1 MKKNTIA
8 VMQRAQTLWIAG
20 ILCCGVRA
28 PAETPAGLVS
38 NAVSQVRLNLESAL
52 EKTVPSLSLMMQT
65 SNGTYFASAA
75 ATPAQALTPD
85 TYFRF
90 ASNTKNFTAAAV
102 LHLHQRGW
110 LDIND
115 KIGDAIP
122 GYDAPYV
129 PANSNWNIPNKHA
142 ITIRQLLGHSAGVY
156 DVDNDEVPGCGGTSY
171 TGYRISLDPAH
182 QFTVEEMV
190 AQAAL
195 HQLSYFKPDEGYHYS
210 NTGYAMLSEIIGRVY
225 SARSGVSKTCSDY
238 LQDHVIGSNA
248 PVSLPEIHFP
258 NLASDT
264 ALPDPFVPGITYL
277 PSNQVEIVS
286 NVNLSAQV
294 GEGNGYGTLRA
305 LNRYIR
311 TMMKGENVLNMQ
323 MVRLMQT
330 NTAPHNANYGFGCLF
345 TPDVGYGHNGSRVG
359 YLSLMAY
366 NPDRDI
372 STVVCLPM
380 QDWSREM
387 ESFLKC
393 FNALYEAAN
402 AAAAALGYQATP
414 VLTPGAATNIN
425 LTANIEQPFFF
436 MATTGVYYT
445 VTFPDVPENALLG
458 LAPAANPAARRW
470 SINTLE
476 WVCPAPGTYKISAVS
491 TSAISGRLQ
500 LTARTYAGPL
510 ITANGLA
517 GNGIL
522 LDGADRLTLAAQVL
536 HMDDYIGVS
545 VDWWIA
551 AWARDAGAWYYFG
564 PDRVWRQFD
573 GNTANCRPVFQGA
586 VNNLA
591 PVAVAQD
598 LPLPPG
604 VYQAWFALDYPMDGI
619 LNLDGTIV
627 MSSATV
633 IVQP

>member
-1 MKKNTIA
+1 MKKNSIA
-8 VMQRAQTLWIAG
+8 AMQRVKTLWLAG
-20 ILCCGVRA
+20 IICCGVRA
-28 PAETPAGLVS
+28 PAQTPAALVS
-38 NAVSQVRLNLESAL
+38 NAVSQVRLNLEAAL
-52 EKTVPSLSLMMQT
+52 EKTVPSLSLVVQT
-65 SNGTYFASAA
+65 SNETYFASAA

-102 LHLHQRGW
+102 LHLHQQGW

-115 KIGDAIP
+115 KIIDSIP
-122 GYDAPYV
+122 GYDMPYV

-156 DVDNDEVPGCGGTSY
+156 DVDNDDVPGCGGTSY
-171 TGYRISLDPAH
+171 TGYQISLDPAH

-210 NTGYAMLSEIIGRVY
+210 NTGFAMLSEIIARVY
-225 SARSGVSKTCSDY
+225 SAHSGAAKTCSDY
-238 LQDHVIGSNA
+238 LQDHIIGSNA
-248 PVSLPEIHFP
+248 PVYLPEIHFP

-264 ALPDPFVPGITYL
+264 ALPEPFVPGTTYL

-286 NVNLSAQV
+286 NANLSAQV
-294 GEGNGYGTLRA
+294 GEGNGYGTLSA

-311 TMMKGENVLNMQ
+311 TMMKGENVLNTQ
-323 MVRLMQT
+323 MVSLMQT
-330 NTAPHNANYGFGCLF
+330 NTAPHNVNYSFGCFF
-345 TPDVGYGHNGSRVG
+345 TPDIGYGHNGSRVG
-359 YLSLMAY
+359 YLSMMAY
-366 NPDRDI
+366 HPDRDL
-372 STVVCLPM
+372 STVVCLPV
-380 QDWSREM
+380 QDWSRDM
-387 ESFLKC
+387 ESFMKC

-414 VLTPGAATNIN
+414 VLTPGADTNFN
-425 LTANIEQPFFF
+425 LAANIEQAFVFT
-436 MATTGVYYT
+436 ATAGVYYT
-445 VTFPDVPENALLG
+445 AAILDAPADAILG
-458 LAPAANPAARRW
+458 LAPAANPAARQG
-470 SINTLE
+470 SINSLE
-476 WVCPAPGTYKISAVS
+476 WVCPAPGTYKISVVS
-491 TSAISGRLQ
+491 TSAFSCRLQ
-500 LTARTYAGPL
+500 LTARDYAGPL
-510 ITANGLA
+510 ITANGLT
-517 GNGIL
+517 GSGIL
-522 LDGADRLTLAAQVL
+522 LTGADRLNIAAQVL
-536 HMDDYIGVS
+536 RMDDYIGVP

-551 AWARDAGAWYYFG
+551 AWARDAGAWYYLG
-564 PDRVWRQFD
+564 PDLAWAQFD

-598 LPLPPG
+598 LPLAPG
-604 VYQAWFALDYPMDGI
+604 VYQVWFALDYPMDGI

-633 IVQP
+633 TVQP